1 MNIFATDP
9 DPKKCA
15 EALDDK
21 RLIKMILESAQL
33 LSTAARLNGLDDPKL
48 YKSTHVKHP
57 CTLWTL
63 NTHEYAWLTKH
74 FVFLAKEYRNR
85 FNKDHKSYGLA
96 ENIFRAQFYSKL
108 LEPKPFVNCT
118 PYKDLEVHLAYKKT
132 LVDKWNNDKRPPKWT
147 NSQMPSWVI
156 FNTKTSLYELYE

>member
-33 LSTAARLNGLDDPKL
+33 ISTAARLNGSDNTRL

-57 CTLWTL
+57 CTIWTGEHKANYQWL
-63 NTHEYAWLTKH
+63 LDHYIYLCVEYERRFTK
-74 FVFLAKEYRNR
+74 K
-85 FNKDHKSYGLA
+85 HKSFLL
-96 ENIFRAQFYSKL
+96 YSAIYRSQHYLKDSEL
-108 LEPKPFVNCT
+108 HDPFVNCT

-147 NSQMPSWVI
+147 NSNPPSWVKI
-156 FNTKTSLYELYE
+156 ENEIYSLR